1 VRRSA
6 IVFAA
11 WGLWLGV
18 WTAVQLV
25 FLHAALPERT
35 IQWVM
40 LGGVSAAAIVTG
52 AAIWQLGRARRGPPT
67 AQLIADE
74 SAATAALAVGVAMAL
89 LGASFGLFLLL
100 IGGGIAA
107 LGLAGLL
114 RERIARH
121 RDPRGGR
128 IP

>member
-1 VRRSA
+1 MKRTA

-25 FLHAALPERT
+25 FLHATFPERM

-40 LGGVSAAAIVTG
+40 LGGASAAAIATG
-52 AAIWQLGRARRGPPT
+52 AAIWQFGRTRRMPPT
-67 AQLIADE
+67 PQLITDE
-74 SAATAALAVGVAMAL
+74 SAATATLAVGVAMAL

-100 IGGGIAA
+100 IGGGIAV

-114 RERIARH
+114 RERLARG
-121 RDPRGGR
+121 RDAQGGR
-128 IP
+128 IR